1 MIVVSLVVQIGLDAQ
16 SEEVVLVF
24 KLQRLADGRLPI
36 TSFSHHCLEQ
46 HADRN
51 WGEVGIQRIHAVVL
65 AEAAGVQHDTRF
77 VVCDGHIGKIGNTIA
92 EEDGVA
98 R

>member
-24 KLQRLADGRLPI
+24 KLQRLADGRLHI
-36 TSFSHHCLEQ
+36 TFVSHHCLEQ

-51 WGEVGIQRIHAVVL
+51 WGEVGIQCIHAVVL

-77 VVCDGHIGKIGNTIA
+77 VVCGGHVGKIGNAIT
-92 EEDGVA
+92 EEDRMA